1 MKIPPPPPPPRTTRP
16 LEVLLSCLAN
26 VKPSSGGWRA
36 DCPNGHNKARGSLSI
51 AEAGDGRVLLHC
63 FACGDVP
70 GILSSLGLQLAD
82 LFPQRIRDDW
92 NPAARKAAIEAFR
105 RSSWEAAL
113 RVLDREAT
121 VVLIAAGDVHK
132 GKQLS
137 YIDDA
142 RLMLAAHR
150 ITQARSVLA

>member
-16 LEVLLSCLAN
+16 LEVLLSRLAS
-26 VKPSSGGWRA
+26 VKQSGGGWRA

-51 AEAGDGRVLLHC
+51 SEAGDGRVLLHC
-63 FACGDVP
+63 FACSDVP

-105 RSSWEAAL
+105 RSSWESAL
-113 RVLDREAT
+113 RVLDHEAT
-121 VVLIAAGDVHK
+121 VVLIAAGDVHE

-150 ITQARSVLA
+150 ITQARSLLA

>member
-16 LEVLLSCLAN
+16 LEVLLSRLAN
-26 VKPSSGGWRA
+26 VRPSGSGWRA

-121 VVLIAAGDVHK
+121 VVLIAAGDMHE

-150 ITQARSVLA
+150 ISQARSVLA